1 MSASL
6 MLLGFLTF
14 ALQVFLLVFMAKRKL
29 RAQFPIFYNY
39 TVLVLLFTIAFQVSA
54 RWFFR
59 EYSFV
64 YWTSTGLTMLLGF
77 GVLYEVFVNVLKPF
91 SELIDLGK
99 MMFRWAALFLLITAF
114 ITALAT
120 TGSKTTKLCT
130 AILLMEHCIQLM
142 QCGFLLLLLAFET
155 RLGLSWRSHGM
166 CIALGLGV
174 FASSDLLLTYL
185 YQKFPTWQTGLDT
198 ANAVIAFGL
207 FAFWT
212 IGLMLPEPERKSA
225 QDSPARIILQRWNEA
240 LASTP
245 TMSSGLSE
253 IALSPVDSFIPG
265 VEKAVDRILA
275 RKMVQ

>member
-1 MSASL
+1 
-6 MLLGFLTF
+6 
-14 ALQVFLLVFMAKRKL
+14 MAKRKL
-29 RAQFPIFYNY
+29 RNQFPIFFNY
-39 TVLVLLFTIAFQVSA
+39 IVLLLIFTVAFQVAA

-77 GVLYEVFVNVLKPF
+77 GVLYEVFVNILKPF

-99 MMFRWAALFLLITAF
+99 MMFRWAALFLVITAF

-120 TGSKTTKLCT
+120 TGSRTTRLCT
-130 AILLMEHCIQLM
+130 TILLMEHCVQLM

-155 RLGLSWRSHGM
+155 RLGISWRSHGM

-174 FASSDLLLTYL
+174 FASTDLLLTYL
-185 YQKFPTWQTGLDT
+185 YQKFPTWQTGLDLT
-198 ANAVIAFGL
+198 NGIIAAGL

-212 IGLMLPEPERKSA
+212 VGLLLPEPARKNA

-240 LASTP
+240 LAATP
-245 TMSSGLSE
+245 ISNRFSE
-253 IALSPVDSFIPG
+253 VALAPADSFIPG
-265 VEKAVDRILA
+265 VEKAVERVLA

>member
-6 MLLGFLTF
+6 IFLGVCTF
-14 ALQVFLLVFMAKRKL
+14 ALQVSLLVLMAKRKL
-29 RAQFPIFYNY
+29 RKQFPIFYNY
-39 TVLVLLFTIAFQVSA
+39 LFLLLFFTVALQVSA
-54 RWFFR
+54 RWFLR
-59 EYSFV
+59 EYPFV

-114 ITALAT
+114 ITAVAT
-120 TGSKTTKLCT
+120 TGSRTTKLCT
-130 AILLMEHCIQLM
+130 AILLMEHCVQLI

-174 FASSDLLLTYL
+174 FASTDLLLTYL
-185 YQKFPTWQTGLDT
+185 YQKFPAWQAGLDMT
-198 ANAVIAFGL
+198 NGIIAFSL

-212 IGLMLPEPERKSA
+212 VGLLLPEPARKSA

-240 LASTP
+240 WAATST
-245 TMSSGLSE
+245 SNGLTD
-253 IALSPVDSFIPG
+253 IAFAPADSFIPG
-265 VEKAVDRILA
+265 VEKAVERVLA
-275 RKMVQ
+275 R

>member
-6 MLLGFLTF
+6 VVLGVFILMF
-14 ALQVFLLVFMAKRKL
+14 QVSLLVVMAKRKL
-29 RAQFPIFYNY
+29 RKQFPIFYNY
-39 TVLVLLFTIAFQVSA
+39 VVLLLLCTVASQVSV

-64 YWTSTGLTMLLGF
+64 YWTSTALTMLLGF

-130 AILLMEHCIQLM
+130 TILLMEHCAQLM

-155 RLGLSWRSHGM
+155 RLGISWRSHGM

-174 FASSDLLLTYL
+174 FASTDLLLTYL
-185 YQKFPTWQTGLDT
+185 YQKFPTWQVGLDLT
-198 ANAVIAFGL
+198 GATIGVGL

-212 IGLMLPEPERKSA
+212 IGLLLPEPARKSA

-240 LASTP
+240 LAATP
-245 TMSSGLSE
+245 ISSRFSE
-253 IALSPVDSFIPG
+253 VVLAPADSFIPG
-265 VEKAVDRILA
+265 VEKAVERVLA

>member
-1 MSASL
+1 
-6 MLLGFLTF
+6 
-14 ALQVFLLVFMAKRKL
+14 MARRKR

-39 TVLVLLFTIAFQVSA
+39 VFLFLFVTIALQVAA
-54 RWFFR
+54 RWFLH

-64 YWTSTGLTMLLGF
+64 YWTATGLTMLLSF
-77 GVLYEVFVNVLKPF
+77 GVLYEVFVSILKPF

-155 RLGLSWRSHGM
+155 RLGISWRSHGM

-174 FASSDLLLTYL
+174 FASTDLLLTYL
-185 YQKFPTWQTGLDT
+185 YERFPAWHTSLDMT
-198 ANAVIAFGL
+198 NGMIACGL

-212 IGLMLPEPERKSA
+212 IGLLLPEPARKSA
-225 QDSPARIILQRWNEA
+225 QDSPTRIILQRWNEA
-240 LASTP
+240 LAATP
-245 TMSSGLSE
+245 LSNSLSE

-275 RKMVQ
+275 RKMIQ

>member
-1 MSASL
+1 
-6 MLLGFLTF
+6 MLLGFCTF
-14 ALQVFLLVFMAKRKL
+14 ALQVLLLVIMAKRKL
-29 RAQFPIFYNY
+29 RTQFPIFYNY
-39 TVLVLLFTIAFQVSA
+39 TILMLLVTIALQIAA

-77 GVLYEVFVNVLKPF
+77 GVLYEVFVNILKPF
-91 SELIDLGK
+91 SAVIDLGK
-99 MMFRWAALFLLITAF
+99 MMFRWAALFLLITAL

-174 FASSDLLLTYL
+174 FASTDLLLTYL
-185 YQKFPTWQTGLDT
+185 YNKFPAWQNSLDMT
-198 ANAVIAFGL
+198 NGMIALGL

-225 QDSPARIILQRWNEA
+225 QDSPTRIILQRWNEA
-240 LASTP
+240 LSATP
-245 TMSSGLSE
+245 ISNTISE
-253 IALSPVDSFIPG
+253 VAFAPAESFIPG
-265 VEKAVDRILA
+265 VERAVDRILA